1 MRIIFITVFLFQ
13 SFLSF
18 SQNEGLDA
26 IINWNFIDK
35 VKIYDNLNGK
45 VIQTIQNDTLS
56 ENLISLKIIKVN
68 KDFFKVKI
76 GLEKNE
82 EKFYGWIESDSY
94 VGAYHRI
101 ERFPMDLVIFF
112 QPKKNEENKI
122 LLKNWNPG
130 FITILDFKKD
140 WVLIVVNYE
149 GVRKKGWIHR
159 DNLCAN
165 SYSTCS

>member
-1 MRIIFITVFLFQ
+1 MKISFITIFLIH

-26 IINWNFIDK
+26 VINWKFIDK
-35 VKIYDNLNGK
+35 VKIYDNPKGNF
-45 VIQTIQNDTLS
+45 IEAIQNDTIS
-56 ENLISLKIIKVN
+56 ENFILLKIIEVK
-68 KDFFKVKI
+68 KDFFRVQI
-76 GLEKNE
+76 GLKMSDEQLN
-82 EKFYGWIESDSY
+82 GWIKSADY
-94 VGAYHRI
+94 VGAYHKN
-101 ERFPMDLVIFF
+101 ERFPMDLLLYSN
-112 QPKKNEENKI
+112 PNLEEENKI

-130 FITILDFKKD
+130 FITILDFKKE

-159 DNLCAN
+159 DSLCAN

>member
-1 MRIIFITVFLFQ
+1 MKEFQ
-13 SFLSF
+13 
-18 SQNEGLDA
+18 
-26 IINWNFIDK
+26 IN
-35 VKIYDNLNGK
+35 
-45 VIQTIQNDTLS
+45 VI
-56 ENLISLKIIKVN
+56 K
-68 KDFFKVKI
+68 KDFFRVQI

-101 ERFPMDLVIFF
+101 ERFPMDLVIFS

-140 WVLIVVNYE
+140 WVLIVVNYNGE
-149 GVRKKGWIHR
+149 RKKGWIQK
-159 DNLCAN
+159 NKLCAN
-165 SYSTCS
+165 SYSTCSLLEESVSF